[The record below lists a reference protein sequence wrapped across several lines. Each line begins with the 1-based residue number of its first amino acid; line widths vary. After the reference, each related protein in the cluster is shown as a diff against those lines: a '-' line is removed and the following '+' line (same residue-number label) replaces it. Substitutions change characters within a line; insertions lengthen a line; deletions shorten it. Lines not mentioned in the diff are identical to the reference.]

1 MLNNDQIATVKG
13 MLARGD
19 KQHLIAAHFG
29 VNGGRIAE
37 VATGRI
43 GTAIRP
49 AAAAALPMIDN
60 GPRYIDPN
68 APLEKQVA
76 VLDQLRKNPP
86 ENSRRVTIT
95 PHLAEHILL
104 SLNSN
109 NRPRRSN
116 SVKQYADDMAGGRWR
131 LTGDTI
137 KFGKSGILRDGQ
149 HRLAACV
156 RAGASFET
164 FVLFGIDDDAFAV
177 IDTGRKRQ
185 GDDTFSVAGIPNAS
199 NAAAAVRWV
208 KILTSEKPDD
218 RSVGF
223 TNQELLTHYRKM
235 KQPLFDD
242 CVADA
247 KACCRGIRVVH
258 ESALAALFYIYRA
271 KHPKA
276 VSAFIADI
284 KAMKGGAKKLVNRLD
299 AIKKQALGRMHENQR
314 NAMLVNTLNC
324 YVSGDSVTQNRIDW
338 TDVKDFPVIA

>member
-1 MLNNDQIATVKG
+1 MLNNEQISVVKG

-19 KQHLIAAHFG
+19 KQHMIAAHFG

-37 VATGRI
+37 VATGKI
-43 GTAIRP
+43 GGAVRP
-49 AAAAALPMIDN
+49 ASAAMLPFIDSA
-60 GPRYIDPN
+60 PRYIDPN
-68 APLEKQVA
+68 TSLERQVA

-95 PHLAEHILL
+95 PLLAEHILL
-104 SLNSN
+104 SLNSS

-116 SVKQYADDMAGGRWR
+116 SVKQYADDMMGGRWR
-131 LTGDTI
+131 LTGDTV

-156 RAGASFET
+156 RAGVPFET
-164 FVLFGIDDDAFAV
+164 FVLFGIEDDAFAV

-199 NAAAAVRWV
+199 SAAAAVRWL
-208 KILTSEKPDD
+208 KILTSERPDD
-218 RSVGF
+218 RAVGF
-223 TNQELLTHYRKM
+223 TNHELLTSYRAL

-247 KACCRGIRVVH
+247 KACCKGLRVVH

-271 KHPKA
+271 KHSKA
-276 VSAFIADI
+276 VASFMADM

-299 AIKKQALGRMHENQR
+299 ALKKQALGRLHETQR

-324 YVSGDSVTQNRIDW
+324 YVAGDTVTQSRIDW